1 MRWSSNSSR
10 SLGSRSIAVVG
21 VLMMTACGQPAS
33 PPASQT
39 ASQAASAPATSAA
52 DDVRSFSGD
61 WTVTGNRRVMNLLP
75 GQQAVI
81 FQVSGSMMLSGKQRL
96 NRAFQSEAMGFSD
109 TTTGMHG
116 RSVWTDEHG
125 DKVFSELS
133 GEGFGPSQLIEG
145 KFTGGT
151 GRYAG
156 ISGEYSFKWQ
166 RLGAIEG
173 DELAGR
179 VVGLQGSARLG
190 SPNVNSPT
198 AAGGS
203 R

>member
-1 MRWSSNSSR
+1 MRWSSNPSR
-10 SLGSRSIAVVG
+10 SHCSASIALLS
-21 VLMMTACGQPAS
+21 VLLMTACGQPES
-33 PPASQT
+33 PPASQATGAPVT
-39 ASQAASAPATSAA
+39 AAA
-52 DDVRSFSGD
+52 DDVRSFTGD
-61 WTVTGNRRVMNLLP
+61 WTVTGSRRVMDLLP
-75 GQQAVI
+75 GQQAAI

-190 SPNVNSPT
+190 VPKVVSPT

-203 R
+203 K

>member
-1 MRWSSNSSR
+1 MRWSSNSSK
-10 SLGSRSIAVVG
+10 SPCSPGIAVISI
-21 VLMMTACGQPAS
+21 LLMTACGQSAS
-33 PPASQT
+33 PPARQT
-39 ASQAASAPATSAA
+39 TSAPATTAA
-52 DDVRSFSGD
+52 DDVRRFTGD

-75 GQQAVI
+75 GQQAAI
-81 FQVSGSMMLSGKQRL
+81 FNVSGSMMLSGKQRL
-96 NRAFQSEAMGFSD
+96 NRAFQSEAIGFAD
-109 TTTGMHG
+109 TTTGLHG

-151 GRYAG
+151 GRYVG

-179 VVGLQGSARLG
+179 VVGLQGSARL
-190 SPNVNSPT
+190 SAPNVVSPT
-198 AAGGS
+198 AAGGPK
-203 R
+203 

>member
-1 MRWSSNSSR
+1 MRWSNKSSR
-10 SLGSRSIAVVG
+10 CHYPSGIALLG
-21 VLMMTACGQPAS
+21 VLLVTACGQPAS

-39 ASQAASAPATSAA
+39 ASQTATVAA
-52 DDVRSFSGD
+52 DEVRNFTGD
-61 WTVTGNRRVMNLLP
+61 WTVVGSRRVVDLVP
-75 GQQAVI
+75 GQQAGI
-81 FQVSGSMMLSGKQRL
+81 FQVRGSMMLSGKQRL
-96 NRAFQSEAMGFSD
+96 HRAFQAEAIGFSD
-109 TTTGMHG
+109 ATTGLHG

-156 ISGEYSFKWQ
+156 VSGEYSFKWQ

-179 VVGLQGSARLG
+179 VVDLKGWARLA
-190 SPNVNSPT
+190 SPNVVSPT
-198 AAGGS
+198 AAGGQK
-203 R
+203 

>member
-1 MRWSSNSSR
+1 MRWSNNLSR
-10 SLGSRSIAVVG
+10 YHYSPGTAVLS
-21 VLMMTACGQPAS
+21 VLLVAACGQPAS
-33 PPASQT
+33 PPATQT
-39 ASQAASAPATSAA
+39 ANQAATAPATAAA
-52 DDVRSFSGD
+52 DDVRTFTGD
-61 WTVTGNRRVMNLLP
+61 WTVIGNRRVLNLLP
-75 GQQAVI
+75 GQQAGI

-96 NRAFQSEAMGFSD
+96 NRAFQSEAIGFSD
-109 TTTGMHG
+109 TTTGLHG

-133 GEGFGPSQLIEG
+133 GEGFGPSQLVEG

-156 ISGEYSFKWQ
+156 VSGEYSFKWQ

-179 VVGLQGSARLG
+179 VVDLKGWARLA
-190 SPNVNSPT
+190 SPNVVSPT
-198 AAGGS
+198 AAGGPK
-203 R
+203 

>member
-1 MRWSSNSSR
+1 MRWSNNLSR
-10 SLGSRSIAVVG
+10 YHYSPGTAVLS
-21 VLMMTACGQPAS
+21 VLLVAACGQPAS
-33 PPASQT
+33 PPAKQT
-39 ASQAASAPATSAA
+39 ASQAATAPATAAA
-52 DDVRSFSGD
+52 DDVRTFTGD
-61 WTVTGNRRVMNLLP
+61 WTVTGNRRVLNLLP
-75 GQQAVI
+75 GQQAGI

-96 NRAFQSEAMGFSD
+96 NRGFQSEAMGFSD
-109 TTTGMHG
+109 TTTGLQG

-145 KFTGGT
+145 TFTGGT

-156 ISGEYSFKWQ
+156 ITGEYSFKWQ

-179 VVGLQGSARLG
+179 VVDLKGSARLG
-190 SPNVNSPT
+190 SPKVVSPT
-198 AAGGS
+198 AAGGPK
-203 R
+203 

>member
-1 MRWSSNSSR
+1 MRWSSNPCR
-10 SLGSRSIAVVG
+10 SHCSPSIAVLS
-21 VLMMTACGQPAS
+21 VLLMTACGQPAS
-33 PPASQT
+33 PPESQT
-39 ASQAASAPATSAA
+39 ASAPTTTAA
-52 DDVRSFSGD
+52 DDVRSFTGD
-61 WTVTGNRRVMNLLP
+61 WTVTGSRRVMDLLP
-75 GQQAVI
+75 GQQAAI

-190 SPNVNSPT
+190 APKVVSPT

-203 R
+203 K

>member
-1 MRWSSNSSR
+1 MRWSNKSSR
-10 SLGSRSIAVVG
+10 CHYPPGIALLG
-21 VLMMTACGQPAS
+21 VLLVTACGQPAD
-33 PPASQT
+33 PPAGKTASQT
-39 ASQAASAPATSAA
+39 TSQTATVAA
-52 DDVRSFSGD
+52 DDVRNFTGD
-61 WTVTGNRRVMNLLP
+61 WTVVGSRRVLNLLP
-75 GQQAVI
+75 GQQAGI
-81 FQVSGSMMLSGKQRL
+81 FQVSGSLMLSGKQRL
-96 NRAFQSEAMGFSD
+96 NRAFQSEAIGFSD
-109 TTTGMHG
+109 TTTGLHG

-156 ISGEYSFKWQ
+156 VSGEYSFKWQ

-179 VVGLQGSARLG
+179 VVDLKGWARLG
-190 SPNVNSPT
+190 SPNVVSPT
-198 AAGGS
+198 AAGGPK
-203 R
+203 

>member
-1 MRWSSNSSR
+1 MRWSTNLPRYHYSP
-10 SLGSRSIAVVG
+10 GTAVLS
-21 VLMMTACGQPAS
+21 VLLVAACGQPAS
-33 PPASQT
+33 PPATQT
-39 ASQAASAPATSAA
+39 ASQAATAPATAAA
-52 DDVRSFSGD
+52 DDVRSFTGD
-61 WTVTGNRRVMNLLP
+61 WTVIGNRRVLNLLP
-75 GQQAVI
+75 GQQAGI

-96 NRAFQSEAMGFSD
+96 NRGFQSEAIGFSD
-109 TTTGMHG
+109 TTTGMQG

-156 ISGEYSFKWQ
+156 ITGDYSFKWQ

-179 VVGLQGSARLG
+179 VVDLKGSARLG
-190 SPNVNSPT
+190 SPKVVSPT
-198 AAGGS
+198 AAGGPK
-203 R
+203 

>member
-1 MRWSSNSSR
+1 MRWSSNPSR
-10 SLGSRSIAVVG
+10 SHCSPGLAVLGVF
-21 VLMMTACGQPAS
+21 LMTACGQPAS
-33 PPASQT
+33 PPGSQT
-39 ASQAASAPATSAA
+39 ASAPATTAA
-52 DDVRSFSGD
+52 DDVRSFTGD
-61 WTVTGNRRVMNLLP
+61 WTVTGNRRVMDLLP
-75 GQQAVI
+75 GQQAAI
-81 FQVSGSMMLSGKQRL
+81 FHVSGSLMLSGKQRL

-190 SPNVNSPT
+190 APKVVSPT

-203 R
+203 K

>member
-1 MRWSSNSSR
+1 MRWSNKSSR
-10 SLGSRSIAVVG
+10 CHYPPGIALLG
-21 VLMMTACGQPAS
+21 VLLVTACGQPVS

-39 ASQAASAPATSAA
+39 ASPPPAVAA
-52 DDVRSFSGD
+52 DEVRNFTGD
-61 WTVTGNRRVMNLLP
+61 WTVVGSRRVVNLLP
-75 GQQAVI
+75 GQQAGI

-96 NRAFQSEAMGFSD
+96 NRAFQSEAIGFSD
-109 TTTGMHG
+109 TTTGLHG

-133 GEGFGPSQLIEG
+133 GEGYGPSQLVEG

-156 ISGEYSFKWQ
+156 VSGEYSFKWQ

-179 VVGLQGSARLG
+179 VVDLKGWARLA
-190 SPNVNSPT
+190 SPNVVSPT
-198 AAGGS
+198 AAGDPK
-203 R
+203 